1 MSLVGLVMF
10 RNMAMRNRHNS
21 AANIMNAN
29 QALTNAAGNASNI
42 SFGSAHAMDKN
53 LELSKANSQF
63 MYKANS
69 LMQESA
75 EKQLDKEIKRSFNVF
90 A

>member
-10 RNMAMRNRHNS
+10 RNWAMNTRLNS

-29 QALTNAAGNASNI
+29 QALTNAAGNSNL
-42 SFGSAHAMDKN
+42 SFGSAHALDKK
-53 LELSKANSQF
+53 LMADKATNGLL
-63 MYKANS
+63 YKAS
-69 LMQESA
+69 CAMEESA
-75 EKQLDKEIKRSFNVF
+75 KKQLDKEIKRSFSIF